1 MFILKRHPAALEAFK
16 RGKDVISAVRRRIDD
31 ATLGL
36 EFEPDAHAYTFYGRP
51 VRNVSSIVERFA
63 PFDAT
68 ATAEAVSRN
77 PRHPL
82 YGKPVPEILLLWEM
96 KGREASQA
104 GTAVHS
110 FAEACCDFLAG
121 ETPGEPWAERLTD
134 EGLVAETPKEEAAAR
149 WWADFDWERYVP
161 VAKEI
166 RLVHPTLGYAGT
178 PDLLLYDFAAEYFR
192 LKDYKTNEDPYKWYG
207 GHLLAPLS
215 AIKDN
220 DIGKYTLQ
228 QTLYDINLVDIGIPV
243 GSIDLV
249 WLRDDATYEQ
259 IPIPLQHEHAIRK
272 AMENLND

>member
-1 MFILKRHPAALEAFK
+1 MFILKRNPAAAAAFEK
-16 RGKDVISAVRRRIDD
+16 GKEVIRAVRRRIED

-36 EFEPDAHAYTFYGRP
+36 EFEPEAHAYTFYGRP

-68 ATAEAVSRN
+68 AAAEGVSRN

-82 YGKPVPEILLLWEM
+82 YGKPVPEILLLWET

-121 ETPGEPWAERLTD
+121 GTPEEPWAGRVTE

-149 WWADFDWERYVP
+149 WWDAFEWGRCVP

-178 PDLLLYDFAAEYFR
+178 PDLLLYDFAADYFR
-192 LKDYKTNEDPYKWYG
+192 LKDYKTNEDPG
-207 GHLLAPLS
+207 RHQG
-215 AIKDN
+215 
-220 DIGKYTLQ
+220 
-228 QTLYDINLVDIGIPV
+228 
-243 GSIDLV
+243 
-249 WLRDDATYEQ
+249 
-259 IPIPLQHEHAIRK
+259 
-272 AMENLND
+272 